1 MHSLISF
8 AETNR
13 SRSVLSLMILAGVA
27 CGAPEPF
34 TGNGPRDPNGSAPRN
49 GRGDDNTFPV
59 DLDGGLSGDEGGVP
73 LDGQNPGPG
82 GGPDTDSDGVPDS
95 FDCDPQSS
103 KLGARLIED
112 DLGSAKG
119 LIAAAP
125 GFDSNAWMHQSGGYR
140 QALVRDSGDLSLFT
154 QPASGNFTI
163 EVTAVSLG
171 VGEFAPRLRQDF
183 VVLGAS
189 IEQGSFSGLGC
200 GVEVVEGGNPEMKA
214 SIVALSGGGA
224 AAIVTN
230 PIKRADRQPIQV
242 NEPFGIQVRVEN
254 GTVTCTVAQSK
265 GQVTVAAPNVGEL
278 RGGVGFF
285 TRQTSAQFSKVRICQ
300 VK

>member
-1 MHSLISF
+1 MSL
-8 AETNR
+8 AEGTR
-13 SRSVLSLMILAGVA
+13 YRSVFALIVFVGVA

-34 TGNGPRDPNGSAPRN
+34 AGDGPRDPRDPTRPRDDGSS
-49 GRGDDNTFPV
+49 GSFFV
-59 DLDGGLSGDEGGVP
+59 DGGLSSDEGGVP
-73 LDGQNPGPG
+73 LDGQNPNGG
-82 GGPDTDSDGVPDS
+82 GGPDTDSDGVPDG

-103 KLGARLIED
+103 RLGARLVED
-112 DLGSAKG
+112 DLSSAKG
-119 LIAAAP
+119 LISAAP
-125 GFDSNAWMHQSGGYR
+125 GFDSSAWTHQSGGYR
-140 QALVRDSGDLSLFT
+140 QAQVRDSGDLSLFT
-154 QPASGNFTI
+154 QPASGNFSV
-163 EVTAVSLG
+163 EVTATSLS
-171 VGEFAPRLRQDF
+171 VGTFAPRLRQDF

-189 IEQGSFSGLGC
+189 IEQGSFNGLGC

-242 NEPFGIQVRVEN
+242 NEPFSISVRVEN
-254 GTVTCTVAQSK
+254 GSVTCTVTQSK
-265 GQVTVAAPNVGEL
+265 GTTTVAAPNIGEL

-300 VK
+300 IK